1 MITLITGTPG
11 SGKTLYAVWLLQREL
26 KAGRRLVVD
35 GVKDLALDHELVD
48 ESWMRDWYS
57 RCQQHDVIVVDEV
70 QRLWPPASVSVKPGE
85 DIEQLHVHRHK
96 GVDFVLITQHPQRLH
111 KTIRDL
117 VGRHVHVRRLFG
129 LKQAMIYEWD
139 HCHNPNAGFRDAVK
153 TRWGY
158 PKSVF
163 KLYTSAEVH
172 TKQKAVIPK
181 ALFIAPLALV
191 VAVYLGWRGFRSVTG
206 GFGIDASK
214 AASLGHVGAAS
225 GAAAAATGA
234 SSSSA
239 SKDPV
244 STRWRVA
251 GQYAIDGRGYVL
263 LADGDGRFRSELSDG
278 FKGET
283 VRVHGLLDGERVAVW
298 SGVVGAS
305 SKPVGAVK

>member
-35 GVKDLALDHELVD
+35 GIRDLALDHELVD
-48 ESWMRDWYS
+48 EAWIRDWWN
-57 RCQQHDVIVVDEV
+57 RCENNDIIVVDEV
-70 QRLWPPASVSVKPGE
+70 QRIWPPQSISVKPGE
-85 DIEQLHVHRHK
+85 DIEKLHVHRHR
-96 GVDFVLITQHPQRLH
+96 GVDFIVITQHPQRLH

-129 LKQAMIYEWD
+129 LKQAMVYEWD

-181 ALFIAPLALV
+181 ALYMIPVALV
-191 VAVYLGWRGFRSVTG
+191 AAVFFGWRGLHEAFPHAFGDKG
-206 GFGIDASK
+206 GKPSSHDAGGAAKAVDAGDSK
-214 AASLGHVGAAS
+214 AAP
-225 GAAAAATGA
+225 
-234 SSSSA
+234 
-239 SKDPV
+239 SKV
-244 STRWRVA
+244 WRVA
-251 GQYAIDGRGYVL
+251 GTYAVGGRGFVV
-263 LADGDGRFRSELSDG
+263 LADTEGRFRAVASDG
-278 FKGET
+278 FKGDSL
-283 VRVHGLLDGERVAVW
+283 RVEGVVDGERVGGW
-298 SGVVGAS
+298 TGGAERVET
-305 SKPVGAVK
+305 KGADK